1 MARHNRD
8 GRGTDQRG
16 EDYEIG
22 YQPDWLKQIK
32 VTRNLESG
40 RQSTK
45 TLFRNPGFKEQ
56 PPGQK
61 VRTRIRSP
69 RQKLDFEVSVDDPRG
84 VITRITVETVLPD
97 SSGDTVMFSIEEELP
112 PPNGDDGD
120 PGGDGG
126 N

>member
-16 EDYEIG
+16 EEYEIG
-22 YQPDWLKQIK
+22 FQPDWLRQIK

-56 PPGQK
+56 SPGQK

-69 RQKLDFEVSVDDPRG
+69 RQKLDFEISVDDPRG
-84 VITRITVETVLPD
+84 VVTRVTVETVLPD
-97 SSGDTVMFSIEEELP
+97 GDGDTVTFSIEEELP
-112 PPNGDDGD
+112 PPNGNDGD
-120 PGGDGG
+120 PDGRGG